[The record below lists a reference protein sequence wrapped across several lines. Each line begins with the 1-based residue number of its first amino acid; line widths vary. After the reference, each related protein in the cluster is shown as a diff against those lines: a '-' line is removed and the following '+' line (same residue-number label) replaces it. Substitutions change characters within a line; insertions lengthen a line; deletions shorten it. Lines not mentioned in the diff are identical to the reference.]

1 MFLCETGSVL
11 GIRIQKVADTD
22 PIGITI
28 HNTDLSIRIV
38 GRNGNFTNHTGILYN
53 TVYMLPHHVH
63 SLHLTMSTESV
74 AQLSSYTV
82 FPVFRFMK
90 LPQFLNAEISGII
103 GFVLHSLNFFSC
115 W

>member
-1 MFLCETGSVL
+1 MEIL
-11 GIRIQKVADTD
+11 Q
-22 PIGITI
+22 TI
-28 HNTDLSIRIV
+28 PEYCTC
-38 GRNGNFTNHTGILYN
+38 TILYS
-53 TVYMLPHHVH
+53 VYVLPHHVH
-63 SLHLTMSTESV
+63 SLHLIMSTESV

-103 GFVLHSLNFFSC
+103 GFVLHSLNVFS